1 MTVGY
6 FITLEGPDGSG
17 KTTQAHLLRKQLASL
32 GYSVILTREPG
43 GTQIGDQIR
52 TVLHDK
58 RNTEMTAR
66 AEILLY
72 SASRAQHVTQLILPA
87 LEAGKVVISDRFAD
101 STLAYQGYGRGL
113 DLQPLYAITDFATRG
128 VVPNLTLYLDIA
140 PELGLRRRRQSGE
153 EWNRLDAELLDF
165 HERTRLGYLELV
177 GLNPERWVVIDA
189 SQTVSHVQSTL
200 IALARSRIE
209 TWCAQ
214 DTGQR
219 LDP

>member
-1 MTVGY
+1 MGY

-17 KTTQAHLLRKQLASL
+17 KTTQAQLLGEQLASL

-72 SASRAQHVTQLILPA
+72 SASRAQHVAQIILPA

-113 DLQPLYAITDFATRG
+113 DLPSLYTITDFATRG
-128 VVPNLTLYLDIA
+128 LVPNLTLYLDIA
-140 PELGLRRRRQSGE
+140 PELGLRRRKQSGE
-153 EWNRLDAELLDF
+153 EWNRLDAETLEF
-165 HERTRLGYLELV
+165 HKRTRAGYLELA
-177 GLNPERWVVIDA
+177 GLDPERWAVIDA
-189 SQTVSHVQSTL
+189 SQTAAHVHSTL
-200 IALARSRIE
+200 WAIAQSRIE
-209 TWCAQ
+209 SWYTQ
-214 DTGQR
+214 PEEQR